1 MYSVNSVKE
10 LQDLNPFIVV
20 GCGGGGEKFSNLEG
34 IEAVGFIDDDV
45 NKQGTQFCGQTVSG
59 SLEECLSE
67 TSANSLVIMLP
78 IGAEGSAIK
87 YAVQAID
94 AGLNVITSFRSL
106 SIEDNISLK
115 KFADSKNLII
125 KEIGPRLD
133 VVEKIAGIAPE
144 KSCEVLPKISYEP
157 KAPVIF
163 VGGTSQE
170 CGKRTTSKKL
180 GIAATQRG
188 LTSAVIST
196 DEMGLEEPT
205 EFNFRAGSLSAMDVP
220 AAVLSAIKYVE
231 ETKKP
236 DIIFIEGQSSLTEK
250 GNPHPRGLS
259 AAILIGAAPD
269 AVIIGHRPNHPY
281 REPRGIEEE
290 IRAIEAVE
298 PTKVVGISINL
309 KNAELDLD
317 AGSFCSSAIMSLCLN
332 PQDSQMIVVSK
343 TFPKCG
349 ISISFIMDLAVF
361 SVLHAGHLI
370 LISLISVSFIIN
382 KSSFC

>member
-1 MYSVNSVKE
+1 MYSVDSVKE

-34 IEAVGFIDDDV
+34 IEAVGFIDDDTT
-45 NKQGTQFCGQTVSG
+45 KQGTEFCGKTVSG

-67 TSANSLVIMLP
+67 TSANSIVIMLP

-115 KFADSKNLII
+115 KFADSKDLII

-144 KSCEVLPKISYEP
+144 KSCEVLPKISYKP
-157 KAPVIF
+157 NAPVIF

-170 CGKRTTSKKL
+170 CGKRTTSKNL
-180 GIAATQRG
+180 GIAATKRG
-188 LTSAVIST
+188 LTSVVIST

-236 DIIFIEGQSSLTEK
+236 DIIFIEGQSSLTEM

-269 AVIIGHRPNHPY
+269 AVVIGHRPNHPY
-281 REPRGIEEE
+281 REPRGIQEE
-290 IRAIEAVE
+290 INAIEAVE

-309 KNAELDLD
+309 KNASSDLD
-317 AGSFCSSAIMSLCLN
+317 IKYFEDKYNLPVEDVYNNGASKLLDAIFDYL
-332 PQDSQMIVVSK
+332 
-343 TFPKCG
+343 G
-349 ISISFIMDLAVF
+349 E
-361 SVLHAGHLI
+361 
-370 LISLISVSFIIN
+370 
-382 KSSFC
+382 